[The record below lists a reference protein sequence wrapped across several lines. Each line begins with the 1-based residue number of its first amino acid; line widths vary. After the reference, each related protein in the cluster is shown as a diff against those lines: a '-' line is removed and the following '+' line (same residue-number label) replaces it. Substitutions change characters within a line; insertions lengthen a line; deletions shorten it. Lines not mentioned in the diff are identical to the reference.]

1 MIRMDVISSPCSPSR
16 RRLNS
21 RNCIALRCQ
30 RLLPLAAIVVLA
42 ACQSK
47 QTEVPADVE
56 LPKPLETLSDG
67 YSLPWSIV
75 ERGDHTVLVGDKK
88 QREIWRIDFASGDRR
103 LLGSTG
109 DGPGEYRWF
118 SEVLPAHADSIAV
131 VVFGAP
137 FKVALLSPSGR
148 SVRTV
153 LLSDPAGFDARGVTL
168 RDLPMFSRSD
178 ASGNLYGTPERGPK
192 ATTTKDRGSRVPIV
206 RLTLSDG
213 KSDTVAWIPI
223 GEPNQAARDSGSSRR
238 YRLSRGLYSAA
249 NDWAVF
255 PDGTIVWID
264 AATYTLTFSQPSGRA
279 RVVKVNTPETIPVN
293 PQQFEAYTDSSI
305 AEIQQIVGKGMS
317 ILSGGSGA
325 KKGNAETQFIR
336 PAPPTQLPPVLANA
350 VRRILATTN
359 QLWVPVAGRKSPVAE
374 YWDVL
379 DTLGVR
385 RGRFALPSRT
395 ELRAVSSR
403 YVYTVRKDDDD
414 LYWVERRRNPVADH
428 TRDLGRPR

>member
-1 MIRMDVISSPCSPSR
+1 MDVTSSPCSPSR
-16 RRLNS
+16 RRLNI

-30 RLLPLAAIVVLA
+30 RLLPLAAIVVLS
-42 ACQSK
+42 ACQSQ
-47 QTEVPADVE
+47 QTKERADVE

-75 ERGDHTVLVGDKK
+75 ERGDHTVLVADRKEW
-88 QREIWRIDFASGDRR
+88 EIWRVDFASGDRQ

-109 DGPGEYRWF
+109 DGPGEFRWF
-118 SEVLPAHADSIAV
+118 SEVLTVHEDSIAV
-131 VVFGAP
+131 VAFGAP
-137 FKVALLSPSGR
+137 YKLALLSPSGR
-148 SVRTV
+148 PVRTV

-178 ASGNLYGTPERGPK
+178 ANGNLYGAPSRGPQE
-192 ATTTKDRGSRVPIV
+192 TTTNVSGSRVPIV
-206 RLTLSDG
+206 RLALSDG
-213 KSDTVAWIPI
+213 RSDTLAWMPI
-223 GEPNQAARDSGSSRR
+223 GESNQAARDSGSVRR

-264 AATYTLTFSQPSGRA
+264 AATYTLTFSEPSGRA

-293 PQQFEAYTDSSI
+293 PKEFEAYTDSSI
-305 AEIQQIVGKGMS
+305 AEIQHIVGKGMS

-325 KKGNAETQFIR
+325 RKGNAETQFIR

-359 QLWVPVAGRKSPVAE
+359 QLWVPVAGHKSPAAE

-414 LYWVERRRNPVADH
+414 LYWVERRRNPVADQTGH
-428 TRDLGRPR
+428 IGQPR